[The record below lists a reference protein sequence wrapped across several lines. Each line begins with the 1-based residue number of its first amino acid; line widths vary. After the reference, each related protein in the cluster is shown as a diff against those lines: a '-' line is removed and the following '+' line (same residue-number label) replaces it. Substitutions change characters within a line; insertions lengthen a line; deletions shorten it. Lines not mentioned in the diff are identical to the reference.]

1 MPDSGGDGIGSGRMH
16 PAQQERVFVDLAWQP
31 KLVESRSDAVV

>member
-1 MPDSGGDGIGSGRMH
+1 MALGVSGRIY
-16 PAQQERVFVDLAWQP
+16 PAQQEWALVDLAWQP